1 MGQPADIKG
10 LHHKVGNTFVLAV
23 NACADLVSALVLLLQ
38 LLFSTHKWDEN
49 GGMRRGR
56 KLPRLIKRSHSG

>member
-1 MGQPADIKG
+1 MGQPADKKG
-10 LHHKVGNTFVLAV
+10 LHHKVGNTLVLVV

-49 GGMRRGR
+49 
-56 KLPRLIKRSHSG
+56 